1 MGNSQAD
8 VAGGPPGTRPWQIVV
23 HNFAEA
29 DSLLS
34 DALCDIIMDMR
45 SHIRFLQNSYTL
57 QGQEKVLLLEEAESI
72 KEKLV
77 QVVEGIDYAHTPD

>member
-8 VAGGPPGTRPWQIVV
+8 MAAGPPGDPPIVV

-34 DALCDIIMDMR
+34 TALIHIMWNVD
-45 SHIRFLQNSYTL
+45 SHIQALENSNRL
-57 QGQEKVLLLEEAESI
+57 PGPEKALLVEQAESI
-72 KEKLV
+72 RHKLEDLEI
-77 QVVEGIDYAHTPD
+77 QIDYTHTPD

>member
-8 VAGGPPGTRPWQIVV
+8 MAGGPPGDPPIVV

-34 DALCDIIMDMR
+34 DALCDIIRGMNL
-45 SHIRFLQNSYTL
+45 HIDFLQNSYTL
-57 QGQEKVLLLEEAESI
+57 QGQEKELLLEEAESI
-72 KEKLV
+72 KEKLID
-77 QVVEGIDYAHTPD
+77 VVEGIDYAHTPD